1 MIWRALG
8 LFALSGILFA
18 CSDGEEHASGI
29 WDETQN
35 GLAIHIVDSTGTP
48 VANARL
54 RIINADGWAKNI
66 ISGNTIAD
74 SAITNAS
81 GIASLKKV
89 SATAYAEVSAK
100 SGVSRI
106 ALANGDTAKNDT
118 LRTASTLNGVLNTAS
133 LPREVRLYGTSFRA
147 AVNAD
152 GSFTFDSIPGG
163 DYAVVIPSAS
173 AFTYCGGAVADTAST
188 VTRTFTPENADSV
201 LIDDFEDGNNFN
213 RFHAITGGGWWYN
226 YSDSTSSVSPEKAV
240 NSIVRNDSG
249 WNASFSY
256 HATFSV
262 ANGVS
267 GAFALCG
274 FDIGVSPLLDT
285 VIGYD
290 LSSVD
295 TISFYAKGT
304 GHIKIQFYGSH
315 SLSTDTTGEWIYEF
329 DLSSEWTRIVVT
341 PQGVPDWE
349 NIKSSITTITFMST
363 ADADIWLDE
372 IVFHGIS
379 PASLFPGALQFT
391 TN

>member
-18 CSDGEEHASGI
+18 CSDGEGHASGI

-35 GLAIHIVDSTGTP
+35 GLAIRVVDASGTP
-48 VANARL
+48 VAKARV
-54 RIINADGWAKNI
+54 RIVNTDGWAKNV
-66 ISGNTIAD
+66 ISGNPIAD
-74 SAITNAS
+74 SAVTNAE
-81 GIASLKKV
+81 GVASLKKI
-89 SATAYAEVSAK
+89 SAAAYAEVSAE

-118 LRTASTLNGVLNTAS
+118 LRTAGTLSGVLNTAS
-133 LPREVRLYGTSFRA
+133 LPQEVRLYGTSFHA
-147 AVNAD
+147 SVNAD
-152 GSFTFDSIPGG
+152 GSFVFDSIPAG
-163 DYAVVIPSAS
+163 DYAVVIPSTA
-173 AFTYCGGAVADTAST
+173 AFTYCGAAIADTAST
-188 VTRTFTPENADSV
+188 AAQVFSPENADSV
-201 LIDDFEDGNNFN
+201 LIEDFEDGNASN
-213 RFHAITGGGWWYN
+213 RFHGITGGGWWYN

-240 NSIVRNDSG
+240 NSVVRNDSG

-262 ANGVS
+262 TSGSS

-274 FDIGVSPLLDT
+274 FDIGVSPLLNT
-285 VIGYD
+285 SVGYD

-295 TISFYAKGT
+295 TISFYAKGS

-315 SLSTDTTGEWIYEF
+315 ALSTDTTGEWIYEF
-329 DLSSEWTRIVVT
+329 DLSSEWTRVVVT

-349 NIKSSITTITFMST
+349 NIKNSITTITFMST
-363 ADADIWLDE
+363 ANADIWLDE

-379 PASLFPGALQFT
+379 PADLFPGALQFT

>member
-18 CSDGEEHASGI
+18 CSDGEGHAGGI

-48 VANARL
+48 VANARV

-74 SAITNAS
+74 SAVTNAS
-81 GIASLKKV
+81 GIASLKKI
-89 SATAYAEVSAK
+89 SAAAYAEVSAK

-118 LRTASTLNGVLNTAS
+118 LHTASTLNGVLNTAS

-147 AVNAD
+147 TVNAD
-152 GSFTFDSIPGG
+152 GSFAFDSIPGG
-163 DYAVVIPSAS
+163 DYAVVIRSAS

-188 VTRTFTPENADSV
+188 VVRTFTPENADSV
-201 LIDDFEDGNNFN
+201 LIDDFEDGNNTN
-213 RFHAITGGGWWYN
+213 RFYAITGGGWWYN

-240 NSIVRNDSG
+240 NSIVRNDNS

-267 GAFALCG
+267 RAFALCG

-285 VIGYD
+285 AIGYD

-315 SLSTDTTGEWIYEF
+315 ALSTDTTGEWIYEF
-329 DLSSEWTRIVVT
+329 DLPSEWTRIVVT

-349 NIKSSITTITFMST
+349 NIKGSITTITFMST

-379 PASLFPGALQFT
+379 PADLFPGALKFT